1 METGDVLPGLGELP
15 QIGEQRSLLDAAV
28 STQEVIGEVADPVA
42 HVHVEMP
49 QPHMDRVFDYLI
61 PAKLDEK
68 AVVGARVMVDVGQR
82 QVPGFIIDR
91 SSRTNTGGKLRA
103 LRRVVS
109 PLPVLT
115 AEIYQLSTRIAAR
128 QAAAVSDV
136 LRLAVPQRHARAEAE
151 FLATDFLGNSPC
163 APPEP
168 GLWAAYRG
176 GPAFITR
183 LREGKGPRAVCAALP
198 GRGGSIRLLATACEA
213 AVSAGRSV
221 LLVAPTS
228 RDATR
233 LAERLRELTG
243 QRVALM
249 LSEDQSSLRYR
260 AFLEVL
266 HGQAPIVVGTRAALW
281 APVQN
286 LGLCV
291 VVDDAA
297 DTLRE
302 PRSPYCTARDVLAV
316 RSEMAGAAMLVY
328 SPYVSEE
335 SAALVA
341 SGFAALLE
349 GTESA
354 VRAEVARVSV
364 PEQWEREHAE
374 WSRIPEA
381 AFNVVRQG
389 LKSGPILVL
398 VPRAGYLPL
407 VACMRCHAL
416 ASCGICGGTLSL
428 DASGERPQCAR
439 CGNRNSAWRCAECGG
454 SQLRGARIGSHRT
467 AEEFGKAFP
476 GTGVVLS
483 GAQSADGIIAS
494 VSGKPR
500 IVVAT
505 PGAEPVAA
513 GGYAAA
519 LVLDSRFLKGNGLGS
534 ETQFLRR
541 AARAVVRVRP
551 ARAGGH
557 VMFVGGADP
566 EVVAA
571 LNAWNLGRLSR
582 TMLKERIE
590 LLLPPA
596 NRWLG
601 VTGAKRDVRV
611 YLALL
616 RSALTATYLEPG
628 NSAIP
633 AAEVEGALD
642 AAEVPLESLLV
653 GGVHDLIPGIA
664 LLGPVPA
671 PREHEVTVYLR
682 TEVKKALH
690 LSTTSRS
697 AYREYCAKN
706 MGQPLKLEIDP
717 QM

>member
-1 METGDVLPGLGELP
+1 MEKEEALPGLGELP
-15 QIGEQRSLLDAAV
+15 QMGEQRSLLDAVV
-28 STQEVIGEVADPVA
+28 SFQEVVGEVADPVA

-61 PAKLDEK
+61 PATLDEK

-82 QVPGFIIDR
+82 QVPGFIVER
-91 SSRTNTGGKLRA
+91 SSRTNTGGNLRV

-115 AEIYQLSTRIAAR
+115 EEIYELSKRVAAR
-128 QAAAVSDV
+128 QGAAISDV

-151 FLATDFLGNSPC
+151 FLGTDFLGNSPC
-163 APPEP
+163 PPPEP

-183 LREGKGPRAVCAALP
+183 LREGKSPRAVCAALP
-198 GRGGSIRLLATACEA
+198 GRGGSIRLLAIAAEA
-213 AVSAGRSV
+213 TLCTGQSV
-221 LLVAPTS
+221 LLIAPTA

-233 LAERLRELTG
+233 LAERLKELTG

-249 LSEDQSSLRYR
+249 LSEDQSSQRYR
-260 AFLEVL
+260 TFLEVL

-281 APVQN
+281 APVRN

-302 PRSPYCTARDVLAV
+302 VRSPYCTARDVLAV
-316 RSEMAGAAMLVY
+316 RAEMSGAAMLVY

-335 SAALVA
+335 AAALVA
-341 SGFAALLE
+341 SGFAALVE

-354 VRAEVARVSV
+354 VRAEAARVSL
-364 PEQWEREHAE
+364 PEHWEREHAE

-381 AFNVVRQG
+381 AFNLVRQA

-398 VPRAGYLPL
+398 VPRSGYLPL
-407 VACMRCHAL
+407 VACARCQAL
-416 ASCGICGGTLSL
+416 ARCTLCGGSLSL
-428 DASGERPQCAR
+428 DPASEQPRCDR
-439 CGNRNSAWRCAECGG
+439 CGNRATSWRCGECGG
-454 SQLRGARIGSHRT
+454 DKLRAARIGSHRT

-476 GTGVVLS
+476 GTGVLLS
-483 GAQSADGIIAS
+483 GAQSSDGIIAS

-505 PGAEPVAA
+505 PGAEPVAE

-519 LVLDSRFLKGNGLGS
+519 LVLDSRFLKGKGLGS
-534 ETQFLRR
+534 ETQFVRR
-541 AARAVVRVRP
+541 AARVVVRVRP

-566 EVVAA
+566 EIVAA

-582 TMLKERIE
+582 TLLKERIE
-590 LLLPPA
+590 LRLPPA
-596 NRWLG
+596 HRWLG
-601 VTGAKRDVRV
+601 ITGVNRDVRT

-616 RSALTATYLEPG
+616 RTALTAKYLDPADG
-628 NSAIP
+628 IR
-633 AAEVEGALD
+633 AAEVEEALD
-642 AAEVPLESLLV
+642 AAQVPLESLLV
-653 GGVHDLIPGIA
+653 GGIHELIPGIA
-664 LLGPVPA
+664 LLGPAPA
-671 PREHEVTVYLR
+671 PREHELTIYLR
-682 TEVKKALH
+682 TEVKKALN
-690 LSTTSRS
+690 LTTTARS
-697 AYREYCAKN
+697 AYREYSAKN

-717 QM
+717 SM